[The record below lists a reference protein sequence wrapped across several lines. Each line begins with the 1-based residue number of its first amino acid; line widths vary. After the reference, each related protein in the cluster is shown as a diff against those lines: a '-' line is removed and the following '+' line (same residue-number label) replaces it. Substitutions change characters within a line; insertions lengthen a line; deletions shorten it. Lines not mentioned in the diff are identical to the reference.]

1 MVPAAETWSLA
12 PSTMTTTKS
21 DGPLS
26 PEQQEELALANA
38 RAQKILAATKVA
50 TFNGW
55 TIGAFAAIT
64 LLVAL
69 FSLLFAL
76 FSLTAL
82 VIGVGMAIVARNEFH
97 GRGLLRRFDAQGPQL
112 LGRNQIGFMTLIIG
126 YCVWSIYSA
135 LTNPIPQLEELEAVL
150 GTTGDLVTN
159 LTVAVYAVVI
169 VLTLLFQGLNARYYF
184 ARIKLV
190 QGYLEQTPAWIVDL
204 QRATA
209 AL

>member
-1 MVPAAETWSLA
+1 M
-12 PSTMTTTKS
+12 MTTTKS

-26 PEQQEELALANA
+26 PEQQEELALANT

-64 LLVAL
+64 LP
-69 FSLLFAL
+69 FAL

-82 VIGVGMAIVARNEFH
+82 IIGVGMAIVARNEFH
-97 GRGLLRRFDAQGPQL
+97 GRGLLRRFDAKGPQL
-112 LGRNQIGFMTLIIG
+112 LGRNQVGFMTLIIG

-135 LTNPIPQLEELEAVL
+135 LTHPIPQLEELEAAM
-150 GTTGDLVTN
+150 GATAGLVTN
-159 LTVAVYAVVI
+159 LTVAVYSVVI
-169 VLTLLFQGLNARYYF
+169 VLTLVFQGLNARYYF

-190 QGYLEQTPAWIVDL
+190 QGYVKETPAWIIDL

>member
-1 MVPAAETWSLA
+1 
-12 PSTMTTTKS
+12 MTTTKS

-64 LLVAL
+64 LLFAL
-69 FSLLFAL
+69 FSLLFG

-82 VIGVGMAIVARNEFH
+82 VVGVGMAIVARNEFR
-97 GRGLLRRFDAQGPQL
+97 GRGLLRRFDAHGPQL
-112 LGRNQIGFMTLIIG
+112 LGRNQVGFMTLIIG

-135 LTNPIPQLEELEAVL
+135 LTHPIPQLEEVEAALVL
-150 GTTGDLVTN
+150 PEDFITN
-159 LTVAVYAVVI
+159 FAVAVYSVVI
-169 VLTLLFQGLNARYYF
+169 VLTLVFQGLNARYYF

-190 QGYLEQTPAWIVDL
+190 QGYLEETPAWIIDL

-209 AL
+209 VL

>member
-1 MVPAAETWSLA
+1 MS
-12 PSTMTTTKS
+12 TTKS

-64 LLVAL
+64 LL
-69 FSLLFAL
+69 FAL

-82 VIGVGMAIVARNEFH
+82 VIGVALAIVARNEFR
-97 GRGLLRRFDAQGPQL
+97 GRGLLRRFDARGPQL
-112 LGRNQIGFMTLIIG
+112 LGWNQVGFMTLIIA
-126 YCVWSIYSA
+126 YSVWSIYGA
-135 LTNPIPQLEELEAVL
+135 LTNPLPQLEELEAVL
-150 GTTGDLVTN
+150 GTTEDLITN

-190 QGYLEQTPAWIVDL
+190 QEYLEETPAWIIDL
-204 QRATA
+204 QHATA

>member
-1 MVPAAETWSLA
+1 MVPATETWSLA

-26 PEQQEELALANA
+26 AEQQEELALANA

-55 TIGAFAAIT
+55 TIGTFAAVT
-64 LLVAL
+64 
-69 FSLLFAL
+69 LLFAL

-82 VIGVGMAIVARNEFH
+82 VIGVAMAIVARNEFR

-112 LGRNQIGFMTLIIG
+112 LGRNQVGFMTLIIG
-126 YCVWSIYSA
+126 YCVWSIYGT

-150 GTTGDLVTN
+150 GATEDLITN
-159 LTVAVYAVVI
+159 FMVAVYAVVI

-190 QGYLEQTPAWIVDL
+190 QRYLEETPAWIIDL

>member
-1 MVPAAETWSLA
+1 VVPAAETWSLA
-12 PSTMTTTKS
+12 PNTMTTTKS
-21 DGPLS
+21 DSPLS

-38 RAQKILAATKVA
+38 RAQKILSATKVA

-82 VIGVGMAIVARNEFH
+82 VIGVGMAIVARNEFR

-112 LGRNQIGFMTLIIG
+112 LGRNQVGFMTLIIG
-126 YCVWSIYSA
+126 YCVWSIYST
-135 LTNPIPQLEELEAVL
+135 LNNPIPQLEELEAVL
-150 GTTGDLVTN
+150 GATGDLVTN
-159 LTVAVYAVVI
+159 LTVAVYAVAI
-169 VLTLLFQGLNARYYF
+169 GLTLLFQGLNARYYF

-190 QGYLEQTPAWIVDL
+190 QGYLEETPAWIIDL

>member
-1 MVPAAETWSLA
+1 VRWSLPPRLEPA
-12 PSTMTTTKS
+12 PNTMATTRS

-26 PEQQEELALANA
+26 PAQQQELALANA

-55 TIGAFAAIT
+55 TIGAFAAT
-64 LLVAL
+64 T
-69 FSLLFAL
+69 LLFAL

-82 VIGVGMAIVARNEFH
+82 VIGVGMAVVARNEFR
-97 GRGLLRRFDAQGPQL
+97 GRGLLRRFDAHGPQL
-112 LGRNQIGFMTLIIG
+112 LGRNQVGFMTLIIG
-126 YCVWSIYSA
+126 YCVWSIYGT
-135 LTNPIPQLEELEAVL
+135 LTNPIPLEELEAVL
-150 GTTGDLVTN
+150 GAPAELITN
-159 LTVAVYAVVI
+159 FAVAVYAVVI

-184 ARIKLV
+184 ARIKLL
-190 QGYLEQTPAWIVDL
+190 QGYLEETPAWIIDL

>member
-1 MVPAAETWSLA
+1 
-12 PSTMTTTKS
+12 
-21 DGPLS
+21 
-26 PEQQEELALANA
+26 
-38 RAQKILAATKVA
+38 
-50 TFNGW
+50 
-55 TIGAFAAIT
+55 
-64 LLVAL
+64 
-69 FSLLFAL
+69 
-76 FSLTAL
+76 
-82 VIGVGMAIVARNEFH
+82 MAIVARNEFH

-159 LTVAVYAVVI
+159 LTVAVYSVVI

>member
-12 PSTMTTTKS
+12 PNTMTTTKS

-26 PEQQEELALANA
+26 PEQQEKLASANA

-64 LLVAL
+64 LP
-69 FSLLFAL
+69 FAL

-82 VIGVGMAIVARNEFH
+82 VIGVGMAIVARNEFR
-97 GRGLLRRFDAQGPQL
+97 GRGLLRRFDPHGPQL
-112 LGRNQIGFMTLIIG
+112 LWRNQVGFMTLIIG

-135 LTNPIPQLEELEAVL
+135 LTNPIPQLEELEAAM
-150 GTTGDLVTN
+150 GATAGLVTN
-159 LTVAVYAVVI
+159 LTVAVYSVVI
-169 VLTLLFQGLNARYYF
+169 VLTLVFQGLNARYYF

-190 QGYLEQTPAWIVDL
+190 QGYLEETPVWIIDL

-209 AL
+209 VL

>member
-12 PSTMTTTKS
+12 PGIMTTAKS

-26 PEQQEELALANA
+26 PEQQEELAVANA

-64 LLVAL
+64 LL
-69 FSLLFAL
+69 FAL

-82 VIGVGMAIVARNEFH
+82 VIGVAMAIVARNEFH
-97 GRGLLRRFDAQGPQL
+97 GRGLLRRFDVQGPQL
-112 LGRNQIGFMTLIIG
+112 LGRNQVGFMTLIIG
-126 YCVWSIYSA
+126 YCVWSMYSA
-135 LTNPIPQLEELEAVL
+135 LTNPIPQLEELEAAL
-150 GTTGDLVTN
+150 GATEDLVTN

-190 QGYLEQTPAWIVDL
+190 QGYLEETPAWIIDL

>member
-1 MVPAAETWSLA
+1 
-12 PSTMTTTKS
+12 MTTTKS

-26 PEQQEELALANA
+26 SEQQKELALANA

-76 FSLTAL
+76 FSPTAL
-82 VIGVGMAIVARNEFH
+82 VIGVGMAIVARNEFR
-97 GRGLLRRFDAQGPQL
+97 GRGLLRRFDPQGPRL
-112 LGRNQIGFMTLIIG
+112 LGRNQVGFMTLIIG
-126 YCVWSIYSA
+126 YCVWSMYSA
-135 LTNPIPQLEELEAVL
+135 LTNPIPQLGELEAVL
-150 GTTGDLVTN
+150 GAPGGLMTN
-159 LTVAVYAVVI
+159 LTVAVYAVAI

-190 QGYLEQTPAWIVDL
+190 QGYLEETPAWIIDL
-204 QRATA
+204 QRATTG
-209 AL
+209 L

>member
-1 MVPAAETWSLA
+1 
-12 PSTMTTTKS
+12 MTTTKS

-64 LLVAL
+64 LP
-69 FSLLFAL
+69 FAL

-82 VIGVGMAIVARNEFH
+82 VIGVGMAIVARNEFR
-97 GRGLLRRFDAQGPQL
+97 GRELLRRFDHQGPQL
-112 LGRNQIGFMTLIIG
+112 LGRNQIGFMALIVG
-126 YCVWSIYSA
+126 YCVWSIYSTLA
-135 LTNPIPQLEELEAVL
+135 NPIPQLEELEALL
-150 GTTGDLVTN
+150 GAAGDQLVTN
-159 LTVAVYAVVI
+159 LTVAVYSIVI

-190 QGYLEQTPAWIVDL
+190 QGYLEETPAWIIDL

-209 AL
+209 GL

>member
-1 MVPAAETWSLA
+1 
-12 PSTMTTTKS
+12 MTTTKS

-55 TIGAFAAIT
+55 TIGAFALIT
-64 LLVAL
+64 LP
-69 FSLLFAL
+69 FAL

-82 VIGVGMAIVARNEFH
+82 VIGIGMAIVARNEFH
-97 GRGLLRRFDAQGPQL
+97 GRGLLRRFDPQGPQL
-112 LGRNQIGFMTLIIG
+112 LGRNQVGFMALIVA
-126 YCVWSIYSA
+126 YCVWSIYSTLA
-135 LTNPIPQLEELEAVL
+135 NPIPQLEELEAVL
-150 GTTGDLVTN
+150 GATGELVTN
-159 LTVAVYAVVI
+159 FTVAVYSVVI

-190 QGYLEQTPAWIVDL
+190 QGYLEETPGWIIDL
-204 QRATA
+204 QRATT

>member
-1 MVPAAETWSLA
+1 MVPTAETWSLA

-64 LLVAL
+64 LL
-69 FSLLFAL
+69 FAL

-82 VIGVGMAIVARNEFH
+82 VMGVAMAIVARNEFR
-97 GRGLLRRFDAQGPQL
+97 GRELLRRFDAQGPQL
-112 LGRNQIGFMTLIIG
+112 LGRNQVGFMTLIIG

-135 LTNPIPQLEELEAVL
+135 LTNPIPQLEELEAAL
-150 GTTGDLVTN
+150 GATADLVTN
-159 LTVAVYAVVI
+159 LTVTVYAVVI

-190 QGYLEQTPAWIVDL
+190 QGYLEETPAWIVDL